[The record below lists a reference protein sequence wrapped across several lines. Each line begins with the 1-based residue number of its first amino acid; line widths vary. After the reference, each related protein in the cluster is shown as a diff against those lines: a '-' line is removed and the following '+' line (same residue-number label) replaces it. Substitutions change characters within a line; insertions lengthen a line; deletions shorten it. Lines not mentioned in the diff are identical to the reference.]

1 MALEPS
7 ATGEGAPALPSTM
20 PSSTSSGTLPI
31 NLKIVSPSVS
41 VNRPLNFPQLPST
54 TTVKDLK
61 RRIREAL
68 DSRPSDDCQRLI
80 YRGRALSRENDTLLQ
95 VLGEDTVSRSIAS
108 PPHLVFVIDAFNHH
122 SSVPIDP

>member
-1 MALEPS
+1 MASEPP
-7 ATGEGAPALPSTM
+7 ATGESAPTLSPAM
-20 PSSTSSGTLPI
+20 PSSTSPDSLPI

-68 DSRPSDDCQRLI
+68 DSQPSDDCQRLI

-95 VLGEDTVSRSIAS
+95 VLGEDTVS
-108 PPHLVFVIDAFNHH
+108 
-122 SSVPIDP
+122 